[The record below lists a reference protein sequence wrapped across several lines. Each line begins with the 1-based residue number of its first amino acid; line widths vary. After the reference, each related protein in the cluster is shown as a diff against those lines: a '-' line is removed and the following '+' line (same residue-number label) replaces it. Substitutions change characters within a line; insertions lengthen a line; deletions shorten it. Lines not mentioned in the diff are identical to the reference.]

1 MTDLNR
7 LIEQHIREHD
17 SRRKH
22 FDELV
27 EQARE
32 RVGESAEHK
41 EARDQ
46 LAELMAERDKLI
58 VRVDEFKLKSL
69 DGWREEEIE
78 RFGLMG
84 IWDALAQ
91 KLEDVVERL
100 EH

>member
-1 MTDLNR
+1 MTDLNH

-22 FDELV
+22 FDELA
-27 EQARE
+27 EKARE

-58 VRVDEFKLKSL
+58 VRVDEVKHKSL
-69 DGWREEEIE
+69 DQWREEEIE
-78 RFGLMG
+78 RSGLMG

-100 EH
+100 ER

>member
-1 MTDLNR
+1 MADLNH

-22 FDELV
+22 FDELA

-32 RVGESAEHK
+32 RVGESAEQK

-46 LAELMAERDKLI
+46 LAELMAERDKLM
-58 VRVDEFKLKSL
+58 VRIDEFKLKSL
-69 DGWREEEIE
+69 DQWREEEIE
-78 RFGLMG
+78 RSGLMG

-100 EH
+100 ER